1 MPFLTSQSS
10 NFVEVHSLNTPPDG
24 QRKKKE
30 KIQTFLISEE
40 FIDKLDP
47 HV

>member
-24 QRKKKE
+24 QSKKKA
-30 KIQTFLISEE
+30 KYRLFSFLRSLLIS
-40 FIDKLDP
+40 
-47 HV
+47 